1 MQIIKYSWDKF
12 EPKLVLKDDQI
23 TRMNL
28 FDKDISIKFND
39 KICIGFYNGK
49 HYPCPERRILE
60 YGYNC
65 IDCRKSDRFSLC
77 MQCTGEECIN
87 PKRRDECKEEE
98 YFVYLAVFD
107 SLIKVGVSLD
117 RRIIERLVEQGAD
130 FGARLMQVKDGKEV
144 RIIERNIMNTLNITD
159 RVRGNQKAERIFCNP
174 NVAMKNLYKNIIN
187 LKNLFPEKLNNI
199 EIHDLR
205 NYYRLHNVKKD
216 PKLLKVSNGI
226 KLEGRV
232 VAAKGNIVI
241 LNNQN
246 MFYSLN
252 AHEMVGREVEINN

>member
-1 MQIIKYSWDKF
+1 M
-12 EPKLVLKDDQI
+12 
-23 TRMNL
+23 
-28 FDKDISIKFND
+28 
-39 KICIGFYNGK
+39 
-49 HYPCPERRILE
+49 
-60 YGYNC
+60 
-65 IDCRKSDRFSLC
+65 
-77 MQCTGEECIN
+77 
-87 PKRRDECKEEE
+87 
-98 YFVYLAVFD
+98 
-107 SLIKVGVSLD
+107 IKVGVSLD